1 METEETLIRRS
12 RKCIVATFVAFIL
25 AWLMIWGRQMMIRA
39 RPAAV
44 DRDLRGELGSFSAK
58 LPIPPSDEEIRRQAI
73 RSVNELT
80 AEQRQTERTV

>member
-25 AWLMIWGRQMMIRA
+25 AWLMIWVRQMMIRA

-44 DRDLRGELGSFSAK
+44 DR
-58 LPIPPSDEEIRRQAI
+58 
-73 RSVNELT
+73 
-80 AEQRQTERTV
+80 